1 MCCDVMEAPAQV
13 GFFSCSVG
21 CFNDVSNLYHE
32 NWMKIDENVE
42 MIQFEESFF
51 FQLDW
56 NKQLVHLYCSC
67 SYGPLIF
74 QQHQYV

>member
-1 MCCDVMEAPAQV
+1 
-13 GFFSCSVG
+13 
-21 CFNDVSNLYHE
+21 
-32 NWMKIDENVE
+32 MKIDENVE

-56 NKQLVHLYCSC
+56 NKQLVHLYFSC

>member
-32 NWMKIDENVE
+32 NWMKIDEHVE

-51 FQLDW
+51 FNW
-56 NKQLVHLYCSC
+56 IGTSN
-67 SYGPLIF
+67 
-74 QQHQYV
+74 